1 MTQRVD
7 DNGVVREAS
16 VGVDAPQAPE
26 LNSRRGLVYGMAA
39 AGAALVAA
47 TARPARAEAAPRG
60 GKPVL
65 TGVVAVNVSDHG
77 AIGDGVT
84 DDSAAIQAAV
94 DEAQTSGRPVY
105 LPAGAYAVSATLAAT
120 KVLRLVGDGMWATT
134 ILLTGSASWV
144 DQATKAGHL
153 TIEDIGFDAKGIE
166 RAVLNLD
173 ARAVR
178 TWRVERCRFTNLG
191 GNYAAPAACTIN
203 GVDHG
208 EFVDCLWHNPRA
220 FAACGTGV
228 RFLKTGSGRQLT
240 FRGSNTFRWLSNGIR
255 GEAGYHTDTTLDVLD
270 IDGALFDGYWWLL
283 PDQKSGEGATVT
295 YTDKVVTDSRAPF
308 TGLNGTTLNVRAM
321 PVRASGTVTG
331 DASTQLTD
339 GAVDFSG
346 VLRGEIVRSGDRFA
360 VVQAVRGHSL
370 SLEPWLDNTTLLPT
384 DPPAVGTPYTVY
396 GILQFPGKVT
406 SPTTMTTTLWG
417 FRDLHGKYVTPAA
430 GTRYEV
436 QVPYGIYPI
445 LTNTGV
451 LNLRV
456 TNSTFRR
463 GWADQIGGFCQ
474 RGQIIN
480 NLFED
485 GQDVGCTLQGGQS
498 GHIVIGN
505 HFRHQGSVAVY
516 LNANNSIM
524 MGNRSEGANWNQPV
538 EWSSGFM
545 VWSATNN
552 LIAYNTATYGTES
565 VGPERGKH
573 GVISLRH
580 PGTADDGPAT
590 STTGNVL
597 LHNTADTAADGADVM
612 VYGDKVVGNT
622 IVGSTVALV
631 TDYKGV
637 PAVPQLM
644 ELDGTGDPNGAVPA
658 TLGSTFRRTDGGAGT
673 SLYVKESGT
682 GSTGWAAK

>member
-1 MTQRVD
+1 
-7 DNGVVREAS
+7 
-16 VGVDAPQAPE
+16 
-26 LNSRRGLVYGMAA
+26 MAA

-47 TARPARAEAAPRG
+47 TARPTRADAAPRG

-65 TGVVAVNVSDHG
+65 TGIMAVNVSDHG
-77 AIGDGVT
+77 AKGDGVT

-94 DEAQTSGRPVY
+94 DEAQTTGRPVY
-105 LPAGAYAVSATLAAT
+105 LPTGTYAVSAALAAT
-120 KVLRLVGDGMWATT
+120 KVLRLTGDGMWATT
-134 ILLTGSASWV
+134 IRLTGNASWV
-144 DQATKAGHL
+144 DQSTAVGHL
-153 TIEDIGFDAKGIE
+153 EVEDLAFDAKGIE
-166 RAVLNLD
+166 RPVLNLE
-173 ARAVR
+173 ARAIQ

-255 GEAGYHTDTTLDVLD
+255 GEAGYNTETTLDLLD
-270 IDGALFDGYWWLL
+270 VDGALFDGYWWLL
-283 PDQKSGEGATVT
+283 PDQKSGEGAPVT
-295 YTDKVVTDSRAPF
+295 YTDKAVIDSRGPF

-321 PVRASGTVTG
+321 PVRASGTVAG
-331 DASTQLTD
+331 DVSTQLTD
-339 GAVDFSG
+339 GAANFGS
-346 VLRGEIVRSGDRFA
+346 VLRGEIVRSGDKFA
-360 VVQAVRGHSL
+360 MVQSVRTHSL
-370 SLEPWLDNTTLLPT
+370 ALEPWLDNTTLLPT
-384 DPPAVGTPYTVY
+384 SPPAAGDPYTVF
-396 GILQFPGKVT
+396 GILQIPASVT

-417 FRDLHGKYVTPAA
+417 FRDLHGKFVVPAA

-463 GWADQIGGFCQ
+463 SWADQIGGFCQ
-474 RGQIIN
+474 RATITN
-480 NLFED
+480 NVFED

-498 GHIVIGN
+498 GHIVTGN
-505 HFRHQGSVAVY
+505 YFRHQGSVAVY
-516 LNANNSIM
+516 LNANNSVM
-524 MGNRSEGANWNQPV
+524 TGNRSVGANWNQPV

-545 VWSATNN
+545 VWNATNN
-552 LIAYNTATYGTES
+552 LIAYNTATYGDES

-580 PGTADDGPAT
+580 PGGAADGPAE

-597 LHNTADTAADGADVM
+597 LYNTADSDEDGADIM

-622 IVGSTVALV
+622 IVGSTVALLA
-631 TDYKGV
+631 DYKGV
-637 PAVPQLM
+637 PAAAQLM
-644 ELDGTGDPNGAVPA
+644 ELDGTGDPNGAVAA
-658 TLGSTFRRTDGGAGT
+658 TVGSTFRRTDGGANT
-673 SLYVKESGT
+673 SWYVKESGA
-682 GSTGWAAK
+682 GQTGWVAK